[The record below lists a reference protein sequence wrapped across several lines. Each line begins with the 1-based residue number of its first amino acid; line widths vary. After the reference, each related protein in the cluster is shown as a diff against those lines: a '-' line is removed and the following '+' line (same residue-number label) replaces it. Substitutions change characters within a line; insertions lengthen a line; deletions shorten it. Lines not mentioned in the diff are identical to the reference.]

1 MMSFF
6 DKLFQRNSAGA
17 AKNRLKVVL
26 IHDRAEIPP
35 GVLDEIKNDIV
46 AVISRRLNID
56 APHVAV
62 NVDDESGERRLL
74 VDIPILGGTTTRRAK
89 PQP

>member
-1 MMSFF
+1 MGILERLLGRSS
-6 DKLFQRNSAGA
+6 SAGD

-35 GVLDEIKNDIV
+35 GMLDEIKNDIV
-46 AVISRRLNID
+46 AIISRRLNID

-62 NVDDESGERRLL
+62 NVDEGAACWSTSRS
-74 VDIPILGGTTTRRAK
+74 
-89 PQP
+89 